1 MSIRVLRPGPQAL
14 LQDAGRPD
22 YLRDGVARSG
32 AFDRIAW
39 RIGNLLLNNSLPADV
54 LTGGGP
60 ASIEIVL
67 GGFECEAIAPI
78 TLAISG
84 ADCGLRII
92 PTQSDDNRALDD
104 NRTLLTDQH
113 GNETTQVLS
122 ARGGQLIHLS
132 TGDRLRLGR
141 PQSGLRTYL
150 ATIGGFS
157 APVILGSRS
166 TDVVTGLGPPA
177 ISAGDVLT
185 PERPSHSPA
194 ISTMANSDGTTSA
207 GALGSSSL
215 TQPAMSSDSQSSTT
229 RLIVHR
235 GPNWE
240 LSDLA
245 AAHQRMHGW
254 TVSPA
259 SNRAGVRLI
268 GTTDPEANKLGADK
282 SVASGASIPT
292 VPGTIQLLPDGDLVV
307 FGPDGP
313 TSGGYPVIGVLDEF
327 ALSCI
332 AQLRPG
338 QPAELVDCRANG
350 RNLPNA
356 CDCSPDS

>member
-32 AFDRIAW
+32 AFDRTAW
-39 RIGNLLLNNSLPADV
+39 RVGNLLLNNSLPADA

-92 PTQSDDNRALDD
+92 PKQSDND
-104 NRTLLTDQH
+104 RTLDTGELS
-113 GNETTQVLS
+113 NEKTQVPP
-122 ARGGQLIHLS
+122 ARDGQLIQLS
-132 TGDRLRLGR
+132 NGDRLRLGR
-141 PQSGLRTYL
+141 PRFGLRTYIS
-150 ATIGGFS
+150 TIGGFS
-157 APVILGSRS
+157 APQILGSRS
-166 TDVVTGLGPPA
+166 TDVVSGLGPPA
-177 ISAGDVLT
+177 ISAGDVLAAE
-185 PERPSHSPA
+185 PQSHQPA
-194 ISTMANSDGTTSA
+194 ISTIDNSEGNTSQA
-207 GALGSSSL
+207 AQGALGSSSL
-215 TQPAMSSDSQSSTT
+215 TQPAPSPDSQSSTT

-235 GPNWE
+235 GPDWE
-240 LSDLA
+240 LFDLA
-245 AAHQRMHGW
+245 AADQRMHGW

-327 ALSCI
+327 ALNCI

-338 QPAELVDCRANG
+338 QPAELVDCGANG